1 MTKKRGPMKKS
12 KTSAKAELAPSDPAT
27 PVFAFETKRWK
38 QEFGGMLLKY
48 GRAVRMGN
56 LKAVELFANLQA
68 TINVLSE
75 QLGGM
80 TALEDAEAKHTI
92 VFKTPRVV
100 PDDPSYR

>member
-1 MTKKRGPMKKS
+1 MAEKKS
-12 KTSAKAELAPSDPAT
+12 KKAVKPELAPSDPAT
-27 PVFAFETKRWK
+27 PTFAFETGKWK
-38 QEFGGMLLKY
+38 QEFAGLLLTY
-48 GRAVRMGN
+48 ARAVRTGD

-80 TALEDAEAKHTI
+80 TALEDAEAKQTI

-100 PDDPSYR
+100 ADDMAYR